1 VARRL
6 ARAGAAFGAAF
17 TALFA
22 IVTFTPLVK
31 SWSTLLAG
39 EWPTAKGDVLI
50 VLSGDMV
57 DEETL
62 GVNTYW
68 RVLYAARIYREGGF
82 RRVVV
87 SGKEAAPVMR
97 DYLIFRGVPAE
108 AITVEDKS
116 TSTRENALFTARLLA
131 GEAGKKVLVTSDM
144 HMWRARR
151 AFRKAGLDAVGVPFP
166 YGRKLGNR
174 AALRWGLF
182 VNLLAE
188 TAKTAYYGLR
198 GWI

>member
-1 VARRL
+1 MVRRL
-6 ARAGAAFGAAF
+6 ARAGAVFGTAF

-39 EWPTAKGDVLI
+39 EWPEAKGDVLI

-57 DEETL
+57 DAETL

-68 RVLYAARIYREGGF
+68 RVLYAERIYREGGF
-82 RRVVV
+82 RRVVA
-87 SGKEAAPVMR
+87 SGKDAAPVMR
-97 DYLIFRGVPAE
+97 DYLLFRGVPAE

-131 GEAGKKVLVTSDM
+131 GDAGKKVLVTSDM
-144 HMWRARR
+144 HMWRALRT
-151 AFRKAGLDAVGVPFP
+151 FRKAGLDVTGVPFP
-166 YGRKLGNR
+166 YGRKLGNNPL
-174 AALRWGLF
+174 LRWGLF
-182 VNLLAE
+182 VNLLTE
-188 TAKTAYYGLR
+188 TAKTGYYGLR